1 MNNDILDFDNGDWT
15 IGSYAKS
22 INRII
27 LLIETLKLIL
37 SFKTNSIKNIIPLDV
52 DWYWCIL
59 IDADCCWLMMR
70 DADCHWLILIERH
83 QRLTPEKTT
92 HVGAHPRPLDV
103 LMSFLN
109 LFCQVCQLKS
119 QALGKPPR
127 KKIKTSVI
135 KFYGLKSEKHPKYT
149 VFRPII
155 F

>member
-83 QRLTPEKTT
+83 QRLTPE
-92 HVGAHPRPLDV
+92 
-103 LMSFLN
+103 
-109 LFCQVCQLKS
+109 
-119 QALGKPPR
+119 QAR
-127 KKIKTSVI
+127 KLQDAQAESWQA
-135 KFYGLKSEKHPKYT
+135 
-149 VFRPII
+149 
-155 F
+155 

>member
-83 QRLTPEKTT
+83 QRLTPEKNYTCRSAPT
-92 HVGAHPRPLDV
+92 SLGRADV
-103 LMSFLN
+103 IFKPFLSS
-109 LFCQVCQLKS
+109 LSTQVSSLRE
-119 QALGKPPR
+119 APA